1 MRTIPILTETVNL
14 YCVVFLSMRTTT
26 AALQNNQTIRIQ
38 VYGESSKDT
47 RYGSP
52 VVQDVR

>member
-1 MRTIPILTETVNL
+1 MRTITILTETVNL